1 MIRDAALRRADSEM
15 CEEDGKPWTAGAQAT
30 NGRDVWMSGPSS
42 SCIQST
48 ELRSDMQLTLV
59 LFMLVHSYFFCIV
72 LKLNYDLVIVEPGE
86 KRRAKTKTKTK
97 AHGRPQTTDHR
108 DQTVPKELR
117 QLHGIN
123 EHSVRPN
130 ARRLRCSTQVL
141 VLVPTMAGWLDRAIH
156 GPPHD
161 SSSSMAHSF
170 PCRIQLRK

>member
-1 MIRDAALRRADSEM
+1 M

-72 LKLNYDLVIVEPGE
+72 LKLNYDLVIVEPGG
-86 KRRAKTKTKTK
+86 KRKAKTKTKTK

-130 ARRLRCSTQVL
+130 ARRLRCSMQVL
-141 VLVPTMAGWLDRAIH
+141 RTSISTNDGWVAGSRHSRPAPRFLQLH
-156 GPPHD
+156 GAFIPLSNPVAK
-161 SSSSMAHSF
+161 M
-170 PCRIQLRK
+170 RRRR